1 MDGNQIVK
9 TTADKFAQSE
19 AHFSDEISK
28 LRTGRAH
35 PSMLDGLMIEAY
47 ETKMPLIQVGSIT
60 VPEATT
66 LQITPF
72 DPTNIE
78 AISTAIRADQQL
90 GLNPSDDGR
99 VVRIPVPPLTTERR
113 QQIVK
118 VVKEKMEDAFISM
131 RNARHDGI
139 KQIKTEGLKGDE
151 AKGLESDIDEA
162 MAKVKKSIESA
173 AKLKEE
179 EILKV

>member
-9 TTADKFAQSE
+9 AATDKFAMSE
-19 AHFSDEISK
+19 SHFNDEVSK

-35 PSMLDGLMIEAY
+35 PSMLDGVMVEAY

-78 AISTAIRADQQL
+78 AISSAIRADQQL

-99 VVRIPVPPLTTERR
+99 VVRVPVPPLTTERR
-113 QQIVK
+113 GQIVK

-131 RNARHDGI
+131 RNARHDGN
-139 KQIKTEGLKGDE
+139 KQIKAGDFNSDE
-151 AKGLESDIDEA
+151 AKSLEANIDEA
-162 MAKVKKSIESA
+162 MAKVKKSIEA
-173 AKLKEE
+173 TGKAKEE
-179 EILKV
+179 DILKV